1 MRSFGQLWPTLKRL
15 LAYGSPWRKPL
26 SVAVMMLWIA
36 AAAEVSGP
44 LLISYFIDNMVARH
58 HLPLGKVAGLA
69 AAYVGLQFLAAGL
82 HYAQSLLF
90 NRAAVGVVQS
100 LRTDVMDAALRQ
112 PLSAFDTQ
120 PVGQLISRVTN
131 DTEVIRD
138 LYVTVVA
145 TVLRSA
151 ALIGAML
158 VAMFSLDWRMALV
171 AILIFP
177 AVLTVMIIYQRYSTP
192 IVRRVRAY
200 LADINDGFNEII
212 NGMSVIQQFRQQA
225 RFGERMGEASRSHYM
240 ARMQTLRLD
249 GFLLRPL
256 LSLFSAL
263 ILCGLL
269 MLFSFTSAGTIEV
282 GVLYA
287 FISYLS
293 RLNEPLIELTTQQS
307 MLQQAVVAG
316 ERVFELMDRP
326 RQRYGS
332 DDRPLQSGAIDID
345 HLSFAYRD
353 DNLVLQDITL
363 SVPSRSFVAL
373 VGHTGSGKS
382 TLASLL
388 MGYYPLTQ
396 GEIRL
401 DGREISSLN
410 HRVLR
415 QGVAMVQQDPVV
427 MADTFLANVT
437 LGRDVSEAQVWQAL
451 ETVQLA
457 DLARGLSDGLHTHLG
472 EQGNTL
478 SVGQKQLLAL
488 AERIRFSAVL
498 IFVVVWFTL
507 SYIPIAHMVWG
518 GGLLAAHGALDFAG
532 GTVVHINAAIAGLVG
547 AYLIGKRVGF
557 GKEAFKPHNLP
568 MVFTGTAILYI
579 GWFGFNAGSAGSANE
594 IAALA
599 FVNTVVATA
608 AAILGWII
616 GEWTLRGKP
625 SLLGACSGAIA
636 GLVGVT
642 PACGYVGVGGAL
654 VIGVIAGLAGLWGVT
669 MLKRLLRVD
678 DPCDVFGV
686 HGVCGIVGCILTGV
700 FAASSLGGVGFV
712 DGVTMGHQVMV
723 QLESIAITVVWSG
736 VVAFVGYKLADI
748 LVGLR
753 VPEEQE
759 REGLDVNSHGEN
771 AYNA

>member
-1 MRSFGQLWPTLKRL
+1 MK
-15 LAYGSPWRKPL
+15 
-26 SVAVMMLWIA
+26 IA
-36 AAAEVSGP
+36 
-44 LLISYFIDNMVARH
+44 
-58 HLPLGKVAGLA
+58 
-69 AAYVGLQFLAAGL
+69 
-82 HYAQSLLF
+82 
-90 NRAAVGVVQS
+90 
-100 LRTDVMDAALRQ
+100 
-112 PLSAFDTQ
+112 
-120 PVGQLISRVTN
+120 
-131 DTEVIRD
+131 
-138 LYVTVVA
+138 
-145 TVLRSA
+145 
-151 ALIGAML
+151 
-158 VAMFSLDWRMALV
+158 
-171 AILIFP
+171 
-177 AVLTVMIIYQRYSTP
+177 MIKT
-192 IVRRVRAY
+192 
-200 LADINDGFNEII
+200 
-212 NGMSVIQQFRQQA
+212 
-225 RFGERMGEASRSHYM
+225 
-240 ARMQTLRLD
+240 
-249 GFLLRPL
+249 
-256 LSLFSAL
+256 
-263 ILCGLL
+263 
-269 MLFSFTSAGTIEV
+269 
-282 GVLYA
+282 
-287 FISYLS
+287 
-293 RLNEPLIELTTQQS
+293 
-307 MLQQAVVAG
+307 
-316 ERVFELMDRP
+316 
-326 RQRYGS
+326 
-332 DDRPLQSGAIDID
+332 
-345 HLSFAYRD
+345 
-353 DNLVLQDITL
+353 
-363 SVPSRSFVAL
+363 
-373 VGHTGSGKS
+373 
-382 TLASLL
+382 TLASLAL
-388 MGYYPLTQ
+388 LPGLTIAAPAVADKADSAFMMICTALVLFMTIPGIALFYGGLIRAKNVLSMLTQ
-396 GEIRL
+396 VTVTFALVCILWVVYGYSLAFGE
-401 DGREISSLN
+401 GN
-410 HRVLR
+410 H
-415 QGVAMVQQDPVV
+415 
-427 MADTFLANVT
+427 FF
-437 LGRDVSEAQVWQAL
+437 
-451 ETVQLA
+451 
-457 DLARGLSDGLHTHLG
+457 
-472 EQGNTL
+472 GNTDGAML
-478 SVGQKQLLAL
+478 KNIALTAVTGTIYQYIHVAFQGSFACITVGLIVGAL

-579 GWFGFNAGSAGSANE
+579 GWVGVNAGSAGSANE

>member
-1 MRSFGQLWPTLKRL
+1 MK
-15 LAYGSPWRKPL
+15 
-26 SVAVMMLWIA
+26 IA
-36 AAAEVSGP
+36 
-44 LLISYFIDNMVARH
+44 
-58 HLPLGKVAGLA
+58 
-69 AAYVGLQFLAAGL
+69 
-82 HYAQSLLF
+82 
-90 NRAAVGVVQS
+90 
-100 LRTDVMDAALRQ
+100 
-112 PLSAFDTQ
+112 
-120 PVGQLISRVTN
+120 
-131 DTEVIRD
+131 
-138 LYVTVVA
+138 
-145 TVLRSA
+145 
-151 ALIGAML
+151 
-158 VAMFSLDWRMALV
+158 
-171 AILIFP
+171 
-177 AVLTVMIIYQRYSTP
+177 MIKT
-192 IVRRVRAY
+192 
-200 LADINDGFNEII
+200 
-212 NGMSVIQQFRQQA
+212 
-225 RFGERMGEASRSHYM
+225 
-240 ARMQTLRLD
+240 
-249 GFLLRPL
+249 
-256 LSLFSAL
+256 
-263 ILCGLL
+263 
-269 MLFSFTSAGTIEV
+269 
-282 GVLYA
+282 
-287 FISYLS
+287 
-293 RLNEPLIELTTQQS
+293 
-307 MLQQAVVAG
+307 
-316 ERVFELMDRP
+316 
-326 RQRYGS
+326 
-332 DDRPLQSGAIDID
+332 
-345 HLSFAYRD
+345 
-353 DNLVLQDITL
+353 
-363 SVPSRSFVAL
+363 
-373 VGHTGSGKS
+373 
-382 TLASLL
+382 TLASLVL
-388 MGYYPLTQ
+388 LPGLTMAAPAVADKADNAFMMISTALVLFMTIPGIALFYGGLIRAKNVLSMLTQ
-396 GEIRL
+396 VTVTFALVCILWVVYGYSLAFGE
-401 DGREISSLN
+401 GN
-410 HRVLR
+410 HFFGNVEGAMLKNIALTAVTGTIYQYIHVAF
-415 QGVAMVQQDPVV
+415 QGSFACI
-427 MADTFLANVT
+427 
-437 LGRDVSEAQVWQAL
+437 
-451 ETVQLA
+451 TV
-457 DLARGLSDGLHTHLG
+457 GLI
-472 EQGNTL
+472 
-478 SVGQKQLLAL
+478 VGAL

-547 AYLIGKRVGF
+547 AYSIGKRVGF

-579 GWFGFNAGSAGSANE
+579 GWFGFNAGSASSANE

-723 QLESIAITVVWSG
+723 QLESIAITVAWSG

>member
-1 MRSFGQLWPTLKRL
+1 MK
-15 LAYGSPWRKPL
+15 
-26 SVAVMMLWIA
+26 IA
-36 AAAEVSGP
+36 
-44 LLISYFIDNMVARH
+44 
-58 HLPLGKVAGLA
+58 
-69 AAYVGLQFLAAGL
+69 
-82 HYAQSLLF
+82 
-90 NRAAVGVVQS
+90 
-100 LRTDVMDAALRQ
+100 
-112 PLSAFDTQ
+112 
-120 PVGQLISRVTN
+120 
-131 DTEVIRD
+131 
-138 LYVTVVA
+138 
-145 TVLRSA
+145 
-151 ALIGAML
+151 
-158 VAMFSLDWRMALV
+158 
-171 AILIFP
+171 
-177 AVLTVMIIYQRYSTP
+177 MIKT
-192 IVRRVRAY
+192 
-200 LADINDGFNEII
+200 
-212 NGMSVIQQFRQQA
+212 
-225 RFGERMGEASRSHYM
+225 
-240 ARMQTLRLD
+240 
-249 GFLLRPL
+249 
-256 LSLFSAL
+256 
-263 ILCGLL
+263 
-269 MLFSFTSAGTIEV
+269 
-282 GVLYA
+282 
-287 FISYLS
+287 
-293 RLNEPLIELTTQQS
+293 
-307 MLQQAVVAG
+307 
-316 ERVFELMDRP
+316 
-326 RQRYGS
+326 
-332 DDRPLQSGAIDID
+332 
-345 HLSFAYRD
+345 
-353 DNLVLQDITL
+353 
-363 SVPSRSFVAL
+363 
-373 VGHTGSGKS
+373 
-382 TLASLL
+382 TLASLAL
-388 MGYYPLTQ
+388 LPGLTIAAPAVADKADSAFMMICTALVLFMTIPGIALFYGGLIRAKNVLSMLTQ
-396 GEIRL
+396 VTVTFALVCILWVVYGYSLAFGE
-401 DGREISSLN
+401 GN
-410 HRVLR
+410 H
-415 QGVAMVQQDPVV
+415 
-427 MADTFLANVT
+427 FF
-437 LGRDVSEAQVWQAL
+437 
-451 ETVQLA
+451 
-457 DLARGLSDGLHTHLG
+457 
-472 EQGNTL
+472 GNTDGAML
-478 SVGQKQLLAL
+478 KNIALTAVTGTIYQYIHVAFQGSFACITVGLIVGAL

-753 VPEEQE
+753 VQEEQE

>member
-1 MRSFGQLWPTLKRL
+1 MK
-15 LAYGSPWRKPL
+15 
-26 SVAVMMLWIA
+26 IA
-36 AAAEVSGP
+36 
-44 LLISYFIDNMVARH
+44 
-58 HLPLGKVAGLA
+58 
-69 AAYVGLQFLAAGL
+69 
-82 HYAQSLLF
+82 
-90 NRAAVGVVQS
+90 
-100 LRTDVMDAALRQ
+100 
-112 PLSAFDTQ
+112 
-120 PVGQLISRVTN
+120 
-131 DTEVIRD
+131 
-138 LYVTVVA
+138 
-145 TVLRSA
+145 
-151 ALIGAML
+151 
-158 VAMFSLDWRMALV
+158 
-171 AILIFP
+171 
-177 AVLTVMIIYQRYSTP
+177 MIKT
-192 IVRRVRAY
+192 
-200 LADINDGFNEII
+200 
-212 NGMSVIQQFRQQA
+212 
-225 RFGERMGEASRSHYM
+225 
-240 ARMQTLRLD
+240 
-249 GFLLRPL
+249 
-256 LSLFSAL
+256 
-263 ILCGLL
+263 
-269 MLFSFTSAGTIEV
+269 
-282 GVLYA
+282 
-287 FISYLS
+287 
-293 RLNEPLIELTTQQS
+293 
-307 MLQQAVVAG
+307 
-316 ERVFELMDRP
+316 
-326 RQRYGS
+326 
-332 DDRPLQSGAIDID
+332 
-345 HLSFAYRD
+345 
-353 DNLVLQDITL
+353 
-363 SVPSRSFVAL
+363 
-373 VGHTGSGKS
+373 
-382 TLASLL
+382 TLASLAL
-388 MGYYPLTQ
+388 LPGLTIAAPAVADKADSAFMMICTALVLFMTIPGIALFYGGLIRAKNVLSMLTQ
-396 GEIRL
+396 VTVTFALVCILWVVYGYSLAFGE
-401 DGREISSLN
+401 GN
-410 HRVLR
+410 H
-415 QGVAMVQQDPVV
+415 
-427 MADTFLANVT
+427 FF
-437 LGRDVSEAQVWQAL
+437 
-451 ETVQLA
+451 
-457 DLARGLSDGLHTHLG
+457 
-472 EQGNTL
+472 GNTDGAML
-478 SVGQKQLLAL
+478 KNIALTAVTGTIYQYIHVAFQGSFACITVGLIVGAL

-712 DGVTMGHQVMV
+712 DGVTMGHQMMV

>member
-1 MRSFGQLWPTLKRL
+1 MK
-15 LAYGSPWRKPL
+15 
-26 SVAVMMLWIA
+26 IA
-36 AAAEVSGP
+36 
-44 LLISYFIDNMVARH
+44 
-58 HLPLGKVAGLA
+58 
-69 AAYVGLQFLAAGL
+69 
-82 HYAQSLLF
+82 
-90 NRAAVGVVQS
+90 
-100 LRTDVMDAALRQ
+100 
-112 PLSAFDTQ
+112 
-120 PVGQLISRVTN
+120 
-131 DTEVIRD
+131 
-138 LYVTVVA
+138 
-145 TVLRSA
+145 
-151 ALIGAML
+151 
-158 VAMFSLDWRMALV
+158 
-171 AILIFP
+171 
-177 AVLTVMIIYQRYSTP
+177 MIKT
-192 IVRRVRAY
+192 
-200 LADINDGFNEII
+200 
-212 NGMSVIQQFRQQA
+212 
-225 RFGERMGEASRSHYM
+225 
-240 ARMQTLRLD
+240 
-249 GFLLRPL
+249 
-256 LSLFSAL
+256 
-263 ILCGLL
+263 
-269 MLFSFTSAGTIEV
+269 
-282 GVLYA
+282 
-287 FISYLS
+287 
-293 RLNEPLIELTTQQS
+293 
-307 MLQQAVVAG
+307 
-316 ERVFELMDRP
+316 
-326 RQRYGS
+326 
-332 DDRPLQSGAIDID
+332 
-345 HLSFAYRD
+345 
-353 DNLVLQDITL
+353 
-363 SVPSRSFVAL
+363 
-373 VGHTGSGKS
+373 
-382 TLASLL
+382 TLASLVL
-388 MGYYPLTQ
+388 LPGLTMAAPAVADKADNAFMMISTALVLFMTIPGIAMFYGGLIRAKNVLSMLTQ
-396 GEIRL
+396 VTVTFALVCILWVVYGYSLAFGE
-401 DGREISSLN
+401 GN
-410 HRVLR
+410 HFFGNVEGAMLKNIALTAVTGTIYQYIHVAF
-415 QGVAMVQQDPVV
+415 QGSFACI
-427 MADTFLANVT
+427 
-437 LGRDVSEAQVWQAL
+437 
-451 ETVQLA
+451 TV
-457 DLARGLSDGLHTHLG
+457 GLI
-472 EQGNTL
+472 
-478 SVGQKQLLAL
+478 VGAL

-579 GWFGFNAGSAGSANE
+579 GWFGFNAGSASSANE

-723 QLESIAITVVWSG
+723 QLESIAITVAWSG

>member
-1 MRSFGQLWPTLKRL
+1 MK
-15 LAYGSPWRKPL
+15 
-26 SVAVMMLWIA
+26 IA
-36 AAAEVSGP
+36 
-44 LLISYFIDNMVARH
+44 
-58 HLPLGKVAGLA
+58 
-69 AAYVGLQFLAAGL
+69 
-82 HYAQSLLF
+82 
-90 NRAAVGVVQS
+90 
-100 LRTDVMDAALRQ
+100 
-112 PLSAFDTQ
+112 
-120 PVGQLISRVTN
+120 
-131 DTEVIRD
+131 
-138 LYVTVVA
+138 
-145 TVLRSA
+145 
-151 ALIGAML
+151 
-158 VAMFSLDWRMALV
+158 
-171 AILIFP
+171 
-177 AVLTVMIIYQRYSTP
+177 MIKT
-192 IVRRVRAY
+192 
-200 LADINDGFNEII
+200 
-212 NGMSVIQQFRQQA
+212 
-225 RFGERMGEASRSHYM
+225 
-240 ARMQTLRLD
+240 
-249 GFLLRPL
+249 
-256 LSLFSAL
+256 
-263 ILCGLL
+263 
-269 MLFSFTSAGTIEV
+269 
-282 GVLYA
+282 
-287 FISYLS
+287 
-293 RLNEPLIELTTQQS
+293 
-307 MLQQAVVAG
+307 
-316 ERVFELMDRP
+316 
-326 RQRYGS
+326 
-332 DDRPLQSGAIDID
+332 
-345 HLSFAYRD
+345 
-353 DNLVLQDITL
+353 
-363 SVPSRSFVAL
+363 
-373 VGHTGSGKS
+373 
-382 TLASLL
+382 TLASLVL
-388 MGYYPLTQ
+388 LPGLTMAAPAVADKADNAFMMISTALVLFMTIPGIALFYGGLIRAKNVLSMLTQ
-396 GEIRL
+396 VTVTFALVCILWVVYGYSLAFGE
-401 DGREISSLN
+401 GN
-410 HRVLR
+410 HFFGNVEGAMLKNIALTAVTGTIYQYIHVAF
-415 QGVAMVQQDPVV
+415 QGSFACI
-427 MADTFLANVT
+427 
-437 LGRDVSEAQVWQAL
+437 
-451 ETVQLA
+451 TV
-457 DLARGLSDGLHTHLG
+457 GLI
-472 EQGNTL
+472 
-478 SVGQKQLLAL
+478 VGAL

-579 GWFGFNAGSAGSANE
+579 GWFGFNAGSASSANE

-723 QLESIAITVVWSG
+723 QLKSIAITVAWSG

>member
-1 MRSFGQLWPTLKRL
+1 MK
-15 LAYGSPWRKPL
+15 
-26 SVAVMMLWIA
+26 IA
-36 AAAEVSGP
+36 
-44 LLISYFIDNMVARH
+44 
-58 HLPLGKVAGLA
+58 
-69 AAYVGLQFLAAGL
+69 
-82 HYAQSLLF
+82 
-90 NRAAVGVVQS
+90 
-100 LRTDVMDAALRQ
+100 
-112 PLSAFDTQ
+112 
-120 PVGQLISRVTN
+120 
-131 DTEVIRD
+131 
-138 LYVTVVA
+138 
-145 TVLRSA
+145 
-151 ALIGAML
+151 
-158 VAMFSLDWRMALV
+158 
-171 AILIFP
+171 
-177 AVLTVMIIYQRYSTP
+177 MIKT
-192 IVRRVRAY
+192 
-200 LADINDGFNEII
+200 
-212 NGMSVIQQFRQQA
+212 
-225 RFGERMGEASRSHYM
+225 
-240 ARMQTLRLD
+240 
-249 GFLLRPL
+249 
-256 LSLFSAL
+256 
-263 ILCGLL
+263 
-269 MLFSFTSAGTIEV
+269 
-282 GVLYA
+282 
-287 FISYLS
+287 
-293 RLNEPLIELTTQQS
+293 
-307 MLQQAVVAG
+307 
-316 ERVFELMDRP
+316 
-326 RQRYGS
+326 
-332 DDRPLQSGAIDID
+332 
-345 HLSFAYRD
+345 
-353 DNLVLQDITL
+353 
-363 SVPSRSFVAL
+363 
-373 VGHTGSGKS
+373 
-382 TLASLL
+382 TLASLAL
-388 MGYYPLTQ
+388 LPGLTIAAPAVADKADSAFMMICTALVLFMTIPGIALFYGGLIRAKNVLSMLTQ
-396 GEIRL
+396 VTVTFALVCILWVVYGYSLAFGE
-401 DGREISSLN
+401 GN
-410 HRVLR
+410 H
-415 QGVAMVQQDPVV
+415 
-427 MADTFLANVT
+427 FF
-437 LGRDVSEAQVWQAL
+437 
-451 ETVQLA
+451 
-457 DLARGLSDGLHTHLG
+457 
-472 EQGNTL
+472 GNTDGTML
-478 SVGQKQLLAL
+478 KNIALTAVTGTIYQYIHVAFQGSFACITVGLIVGAL

>member
-1 MRSFGQLWPTLKRL
+1 MK
-15 LAYGSPWRKPL
+15 
-26 SVAVMMLWIA
+26 IA
-36 AAAEVSGP
+36 
-44 LLISYFIDNMVARH
+44 
-58 HLPLGKVAGLA
+58 
-69 AAYVGLQFLAAGL
+69 
-82 HYAQSLLF
+82 
-90 NRAAVGVVQS
+90 
-100 LRTDVMDAALRQ
+100 
-112 PLSAFDTQ
+112 
-120 PVGQLISRVTN
+120 
-131 DTEVIRD
+131 
-138 LYVTVVA
+138 
-145 TVLRSA
+145 
-151 ALIGAML
+151 
-158 VAMFSLDWRMALV
+158 
-171 AILIFP
+171 
-177 AVLTVMIIYQRYSTP
+177 MIKT
-192 IVRRVRAY
+192 
-200 LADINDGFNEII
+200 
-212 NGMSVIQQFRQQA
+212 
-225 RFGERMGEASRSHYM
+225 
-240 ARMQTLRLD
+240 
-249 GFLLRPL
+249 
-256 LSLFSAL
+256 
-263 ILCGLL
+263 
-269 MLFSFTSAGTIEV
+269 
-282 GVLYA
+282 
-287 FISYLS
+287 
-293 RLNEPLIELTTQQS
+293 
-307 MLQQAVVAG
+307 
-316 ERVFELMDRP
+316 
-326 RQRYGS
+326 
-332 DDRPLQSGAIDID
+332 
-345 HLSFAYRD
+345 
-353 DNLVLQDITL
+353 
-363 SVPSRSFVAL
+363 
-373 VGHTGSGKS
+373 
-382 TLASLL
+382 TLASLAL
-388 MGYYPLTQ
+388 LPGLTIAAPAVADKADSAFMMICTALVLFMTIPGIALFYGGLIRAKNVLSMLTQ
-396 GEIRL
+396 VTVTFALVCILWVVYGYSLAFGE
-401 DGREISSLN
+401 GN
-410 HRVLR
+410 H
-415 QGVAMVQQDPVV
+415 
-427 MADTFLANVT
+427 FF
-437 LGRDVSEAQVWQAL
+437 
-451 ETVQLA
+451 
-457 DLARGLSDGLHTHLG
+457 
-472 EQGNTL
+472 GNTDGAML
-478 SVGQKQLLAL
+478 KNIALTAVTGTIYQYIHVAFQGSFACITVGLIVGAL

-686 HGVCGIVGCILTGV
+686 HGVCGIVG
-700 FAASSLGGVGFV
+700 FV